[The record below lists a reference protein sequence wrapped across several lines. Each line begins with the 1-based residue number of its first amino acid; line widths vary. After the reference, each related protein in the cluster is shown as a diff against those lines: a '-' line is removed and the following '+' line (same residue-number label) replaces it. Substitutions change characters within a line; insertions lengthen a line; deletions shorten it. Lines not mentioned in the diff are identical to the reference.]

1 MANFHVTI
9 QNVNGVC
16 RPNPQQIPPPG
27 GKIVHND
34 TVTFGN
40 QTGNT
45 ATLNFNLPNGSPFG
59 INPVPVPAT
68 GTQPLP
74 ITVNPSSQTTYTYST
89 DCSGMPRLSGD
100 GPGIIIVDGG
110 GMPGPRKP
118 APKKASAKPAA
129 KRPKAKPKAKPK
141 KKSKAKPKG
150 KGKAKAKGGKKA
162 APKRKAGKGRSK
174 KK

>member
-9 QNVNGVC
+9 HNVNGVC
-16 RPNPQQIPPPG
+16 RPDPQQIPPPG
-27 GKIVHND
+27 GRIVHNS

-45 ATLNFNLPNGSPFG
+45 ATLTFNPPNGSPFG
-59 INPVPVPAT
+59 TNPISVPTT

-74 ITVNPSSQTTYTYST
+74 ITVNPSSQTTYTYGT
-89 DCSGMPRLSGD
+89 DCSGTGGVTAGGGD

-110 GMPGPRKP
+110 GMPGPKKP
-118 APKKASAKPAA
+118 KPSASAKPAA
-129 KRPKAKPKAKPK
+129 KRPKTKPKAKPK
-141 KKSKAKPKG
+141 AKSKAKPKG
-150 KGKAKAKGGKKA
+150 KGKAKGKKKA

>member
-27 GKIVHND
+27 GKIVHNN

-45 ATLNFNLPNGSPFG
+45 ATLNFTPPNGSPFG
-59 INPVPVPAT
+59 INPVSVPTT

-74 ITVNPSSQTTYTYST
+74 ITVNPSSQTTYSYTT
-89 DCSGMPRLSGD
+89 DCSGMPRLNGD

-110 GMPGPRKP
+110 GMPGPKKLKP
-118 APKKASAKPAA
+118 SASAKPAA
-129 KRPKAKPKAKPK
+129 KRPKAKPKAK
-141 KKSKAKPKG
+141 SKAKPKG
-150 KGKAKAKGGKKA
+150 KGKAKAKAKAKGGKKA